1 MTNVKINKNVEI
13 MDSTLRDGEQ
23 TPGVAFTPAEKLQIV
38 RYAVNQLRV
47 DRMEIGSCR
56 VSEGEFSGVAAV
68 LEWAAAKGCLPS
80 MEILGFLDGG
90 KSAGWI
96 KAAGGKTVNLL
107 GKGSEIHC
115 RGQLR
120 LTPDKHTL
128 LVQKEIENAVN
139 MGLSVNL
146 YLEDWARGMRS
157 SLGYVLGLID
167 KVKDMPVQR
176 IMLADTL
183 GVLHPEELAEYI
195 RWLRDAFGDIHF
207 DFHGHN
213 DYGMVTALSL
223 AAVRA
228 GISGVHTTINGLGER
243 AGNQP
248 LAQFVAAVNDMTDRH
263 VRVSEKH
270 LYAASNLVQALSGK
284 RYAWN
289 APVVGSDVFTQTC
302 GVHADGDKKGGL
314 YVNQLLPERF
324 GRSRDYALGKL
335 SGKASLDKNLEAIGS
350 ELDQNE
356 RQKVLQEIIRL
367 GDRKK
372 HVTAADLP
380 FVIGAVLRAPVDEI
394 FRITS
399 YRIVTVHNALPEAE
413 LTLTGPGGEITTASS
428 GDGGFDAFFKAL
440 RKAARHFRL
449 LLPRL
454 LDYEVRIPPGGKTD
468 AIVETTITWY
478 RREGGNIVTNGVD
491 CDQLA
496 AAVAAVQKMLNM
508 VARDKKYS
516 ECAPGEDE

>member
-1 MTNVKINKNVEI
+1 

-23 TPGVAFTPAEKLQIV
+23 TPGVSFTPAEKLQIV
-38 RYAVNQLRV
+38 RFAVNHLRI
-47 DRMEIGSCR
+47 DRMEIGSSR
-56 VSEGEFSGVAAV
+56 VSEGEFSGVSAV
-68 LEWAAAKGCLPS
+68 LEWAAAKDCLAS

-90 KSAGWI
+90 KSARWI
-96 KAAGGKTVNLL
+96 KNAGGKTLNLL
-107 GKGSEIHC
+107 VKGSEAHC

-120 LTPDKHTL
+120 MTPAEHAVR
-128 LVQKEIENAVN
+128 VQREIETAVD
-139 MGLSVNL
+139 MGLAVNL
-146 YLEDWARGMRS
+146 YLEDWSGGMRN
-157 SLGYVLGLID
+157 SLGYVLGLISN
-167 KVKDMPVQR
+167 VKDMPVQR

-183 GVLHPEELAEYI
+183 GILHPEELAEYV
-195 RWLRDAFGDIHF
+195 RWLRDAFGELHF

-228 GISGVHTTINGLGER
+228 GIAGVHTTINGLGER

-263 VRVSEKH
+263 VKVSEKH
-270 LYAASNLVQALSGK
+270 LYAASNLVQTLSGK

-289 APVVGSDVFTQTC
+289 TPVVGGDVFTQTC

-324 GRSRDYALGKL
+324 GRNRDYALGKL
-335 SGKASLDKNLEAIGS
+335 SGAASLEKNLELTGT
-350 ELDQNE
+350 ELDQEE
-356 RQKVLQEIIRL
+356 RRKVLQEIIRL

-380 FVIGAVLRAPVDEI
+380 FVISSVLRTPVEEI
-394 FRITS
+394 FRLVS
-399 YRIVTVHNALPEAE
+399 YRIITMHNALPEAE
-413 LTLTGPGGEITTASS
+413 LTLSGPGGEVTTSSS
-428 GDGGFDAFFKAL
+428 GDGGFDALFKAL
-440 RKAARHFRL
+440 RKASRHFRL
-449 LLPRL
+449 ILPRL

-478 RREGGNIVTNGVD
+478 DRNGGVIVTNGVD

-496 AAVAAVQKMLNM
+496 AAVAAVQKMLNI
-508 VARDKKYS
+508 VARKKKS
-516 ECAPGEDE
+516 AEGAVKEDE